1 MTNQSKTSRT
11 FNDLD
16 IGSMYAYASPSP
28 EIAARDKEN
37 RTRKTCDIHLKRI
50 ADERKEYFSQ
60 NGLEETYTHS
70 DAPEVTIISW
80 SAYAGRYQ
88 EMLLTECLKAGITLS
103 WDESIGI
110 IDELVANTSD
120 IPGMDADPKEWV
132 SNAMKLN
139 KLMKAGVELV
149 VNFLSPRAA
158 KS

>member
-1 MTNQSKTSRT
+1 MTNQSKTGRM

-16 IGSMYAYASPSP
+16 IGSMYAYAAPSP

-50 ADERKEYFSQ
+50 ADERKEYFRQ
-60 NGLEETYTHS
+60 NGLEETYTHP
-70 DAPEVTIISW
+70 DAPEVTVISW
-80 SAYAGRYQ
+80 SAFASRYQ

-110 IDELVANTSD
+110 VDELVANTD
-120 IPGMDADPKEWV
+120 NPGMDADPKEWAA
-132 SNAMKLN
+132 NAMKRN

-149 VNFLSPRAA
+149 VNFLSPRAT